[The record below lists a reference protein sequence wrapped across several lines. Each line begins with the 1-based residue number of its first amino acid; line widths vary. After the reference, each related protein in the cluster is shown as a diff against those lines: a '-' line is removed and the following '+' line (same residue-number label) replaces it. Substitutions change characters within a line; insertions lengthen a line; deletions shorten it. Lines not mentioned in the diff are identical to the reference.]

1 MTVRVYVPLTRAQL
15 ERLVDDRVLPA
26 PLPAHAVTAAL
37 RAAWPDGD
45 QEQWEY
51 AAMAAAAVD
60 ALCARPA
67 DDPPRR
73 LVVAA
78 DADAVTEGE
87 GTAVTLAE
95 GLTWARVAALHA
107 DAEDLPAGL
116 LDDPETAAE
125 EDLPWF
131 ARQEV
136 DGVLRD
142 LR

>member
-1 MTVRVYVPLTRAQL
+1 MTVRVYVPLTLAQL
-15 ERLVDDRVLPA
+15 ERLVADRALPA

-60 ALCARPA
+60 ALRARPA

-78 DADAVTEGE
+78 DADVVTEGE
-87 GTAVTLAE
+87 GTAVTLVE

-107 DAEDLPAGL
+107 DAQDLPARL